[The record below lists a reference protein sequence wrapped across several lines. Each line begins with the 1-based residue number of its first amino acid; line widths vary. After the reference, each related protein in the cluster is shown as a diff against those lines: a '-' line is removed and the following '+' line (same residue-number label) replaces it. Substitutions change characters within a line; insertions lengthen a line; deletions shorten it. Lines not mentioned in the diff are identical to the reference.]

1 MEAEVNDLGFIVE
14 EDQSDRE
21 MPAAEGWQSQYNKTL
36 RRAWLQGHSAGGT
49 VEGMEVNDNPYVGRG
64 DSLEVMT
71 SALGWEDGF
80 LAAKAGQTV
89 EDCPY
94 PEG

>member
-1 MEAEVNDLGFIVE
+1 MEAEVNELGFIVE
-14 EDQSDRE
+14 EDQSDKE
-21 MPAAEGWQSQYNKTL
+21 MPAAEGWQAQYNKTL
-36 RRAWLQGHSAGGT
+36 RRSWLQGHKAYAT
-49 VEGMEVNDNPYVGRG
+49 VVGMEVTDNPYVGRE

-71 SALGWEDGF
+71 CALGWEDGF
-80 LAAKAGQTV
+80 LAATSGQTV

>member
-1 MEAEVNDLGFIVE
+1 MSTEDELGFIVE
-14 EDQSDRE
+14 EDQSDRDLPE
-21 MPAAEGWQSQYNKTL
+21 ADGWQAQYNKCM
-36 RRAWLQGHSAGGT
+36 RRSWLQGHKARTEFPDMT
-49 VEGMEVNDNPYVGRG
+49 VSGNPYLDRG
-64 DSLEVMT
+64 DDLVALT

-80 LAAKAGQTV
+80 LASEAGKSA